1 MGSIPGS
8 GRSPRVGNGN
18 LLQYSCLEN
27 SMDGGVW
34 WASGVT
40 KSHTPLSVERLKTK
54 LYQLSVPSHQH
65 RVPTSLPVL
74 SLPFV
79 QGYVPSQGPCP
90 EIFGVSTL
98 PWEFT
103 WRPPNPIPELLMFTS
118 LSLWEKGCLSY
129 YVFFS
134 HIESHS

>member
-65 RVPTSLPVL
+65 RVQTL
-74 SLPFV
+74 LPFPLLP
-79 QGYVPSQGPCP
+79 GSPSLVPQLPCLYCHCP
-90 EIFGVSTL
+90 LFKDMY
-98 PWEFT
+98 
-103 WRPPNPIPELLMFTS
+103 PPRAPALRYLGSP
-118 LSLWEKGCLSY
+118 
-129 YVFFS
+129 
-134 HIESHS
+134 HSPGSSPGDHPTPSPSC